1 VETGDIHNIPN
12 ARTHNRENIMIG
24 PSGEGPASPDKKR
37 EDLVGKVFVTNDLL
51 RYQDGTVASRMI
63 VFKKTGTITL
73 FAFDAGE
80 GLSEH
85 SAPFDAILEVTDGE
99 AEVSIAGKPFT
110 VRTGEMII
118 LPANIPHA
126 VQAKQ
131 RFKMTLTMI
140 RE

>member
-1 VETGDIHNIPN
+1 MTGPPSD
-12 ARTHNRENIMIG
+12 G
-24 PSGEGPASPDKKR
+24 PISPDKKR
-37 EDLVGKVFVTNDLL
+37 EELVGKVLVTNDLL
-51 RYQDGTVASRMI
+51 QYQDGTVASRMV

-85 SAPFDAILEVTDGE
+85 SAPFDAILMVTDGE
-99 AEVSIAGKPFT
+99 TEVTLAGSPFT
-110 VRTGEMII
+110 VRSGEMII
-118 LPANIPHA
+118 LPANKPHG
-126 VQAKQ
+126 VQARH